1 MEKTWNLVSPSQCWG
16 HSHIPPSSMD
26 KLRHS
31 HYPANDSNPLVPGNL
46 IKEIHACRIHFYRK
60 RPQPPA
66 LSWNQ
71 KEAVLCLVGGNG
83 TSGQEQQS
91 EELPGR
97 FLLCCSSISKQG
109 SAAATHASLKQMKED
124 PGLTASKLAALT
136 HVVSGLVQELLIPQL
151 TPLPVLISSNVRSAS
166 AEHEPAAHSPHAA
179 LMRMTL
185 TCSLRQ
191 MEMKTWSLG

>member
-1 MEKTWNLVSPSQCWG
+1 MIQIPQSQEISLKKSMPAESTFKG
-16 HSHIPPSSMD
+16 RDHS
-26 KLRHS
+26 R
-31 HYPANDSNPLVPGNL
+31 
-46 IKEIHACRIHFYRK
+46 
-60 RPQPPA
+60 PA

-109 SAAATHASLKQMKED
+109 SAAATHASLKQLKED

-191 MEMKTWSLG
+191 MEMKTWSSG